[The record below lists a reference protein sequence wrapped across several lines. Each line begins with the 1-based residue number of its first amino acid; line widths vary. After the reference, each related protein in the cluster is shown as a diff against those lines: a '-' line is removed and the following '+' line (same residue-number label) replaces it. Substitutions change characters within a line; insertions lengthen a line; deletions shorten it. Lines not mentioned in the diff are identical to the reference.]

1 MNTPIVIRQS
11 FRTLLSSVLLLSLMA
26 HGLPAAGYPDYNSN
40 PLPADRSGMES
51 NAREIAARIQS
62 GWNIGNTLEAIG
74 GETAWGNPK
83 VSPELISLV
92 KQSGF
97 DAVRIPVSWNQYADP
112 ETAEINASWL
122 NRIKEVVQY
131 CIDEDIYVI
140 LNIHWDGGWLENNVS
155 VEKQESVNARQKAL
169 WEQIATHL
177 RDFDGRLL
185 FASANE
191 PHAENAGE
199 MAVLLSYHQTFVDA
213 VRSTGGRNAYRVL
226 AVQGPSTDIEKTDN
240 LMDSLP
246 VDTVPDRMMVEVHFY
261 TPYNFTLMTE
271 DQSWGKQ
278 AYYWGQDFHSASDPD
293 HNATWGE
300 EDELDRLFGL
310 MKSKFVDKG
319 IPVLVGEYSA
329 MRRSDL
335 TGDSLQLHLASRAH
349 YHDYIVERCNAL
361 GLLPFFWDNGGLNNH
376 SSGIFDRH
384 KNTVFDTPTLNAVTR
399 VETPQ
404 YWKKIVEAS
413 RIRPSI
419 EIHPEGEVDLTVPG
433 SPGQS
438 FRIERSESLAPGSWT
453 VLADQVSGS
462 SDPFH
467 LVDPAGPGS
476 RFYRVVFLP

>member
-140 LNIHWDGGWLENNVS
+140 LNIHWDGGWLEEHVD
-155 VEKQESVNARQKAL
+155 ESHREQTVARQRAY
-169 WEQIATHL
+169 WQQIATHL
-177 RDFDGRLL
+177 RDFGDRLM

-191 PHAENAGE
+191 PNVDTKAQ
-199 MAVLLSYHQTFVDA
+199 MKVLYAYHQAFIDA
-213 VRSTGGRNAYRVL
+213 VRETGGKNAYRVL
-226 AVQGPSTDIEKTDN
+226 VVQGPGTDIEKTVKLWKGMPN
-240 LMDSLP
+240 
-246 VDTVPDRMMVEVHFY
+246 DTVPDRLMMELHFY

-271 DQSWGKQ
+271 DADWGNQ
-278 AYYWGQDFHSASDPD
+278 FFYWGDGFHSTTDRS
-293 HNATWGE
+293 HNPTWGE
-300 EDELDRLFGL
+300 EAAVEQLFQQVRKQFTDR
-310 MKSKFVDKG
+310 G
-319 IPVLVGEYSA
+319 IPVLLGEFGA
-329 MRRSDL
+329 MRRSNL
-335 TGDSLQLHLASRAH
+335 EGDAYRRHLASRVYYLGFVANRARAH
-349 YHDYIVERCNAL
+349 
-361 GLLPFFWDNGGLNNH
+361 GLLPFYWDTGGLDNNG
-376 SSGIFDRH
+376 SGIFDRR
-384 KNTVFDTPTLNAVTR
+384 KPAV
-399 VETPQ
+399 
-404 YWKKIVEAS
+404 Y
-413 RIRPSI
+413 
-419 EIHPEGEVDLTVPG
+419 D
-433 SPGQS
+433 
-438 FRIERSESLAPGSWT
+438 APA
-453 VLADQVSGS
+453 LKALQVG
-462 SDPFH
+462 
-467 LVDPAGPGS
+467 VGK
-476 RFYRVVFLP
+476 